1 MKKYK
6 GFIVLAIVVIVMTT
20 IGYLMKE
27 DRAVYNY
34 GDTYYVVDYFTIS
47 IIVSSVIA
55 VLFLITALIR
65 IMLKRKI

>member
-27 DRAVYNY
+27 DRAVYDY
-34 GDTYYVVDYFTIS
+34 GDTYYVIDYFTIS
-47 IIVSSVIA
+47 IITSSVLT
-55 VLFLITALIR
+55 VLFLIIALVKV
-65 IMLKRKI
+65 MLKRK

>member
-6 GFIVLAIVVIVMTT
+6 GFIVLAVVVIVMTI

-47 IIVSSVIA
+47 IIVSSVLT
-55 VLFLITALIR
+55 VLYLIVALVR
-65 IMLKRKI
+65 VLLKRK